1 VIQDVV
7 QDLPLLPS
15 PKVSSPSERQTKHSE
30 RERERERE
38 RESFWLAVWFLKD
51 LPPNA
56 VLELRISSTTIIIII
71 LQQQQQLHCILLCLF
86 VVIAIV
92 DFFGFF

>member
-15 PKVSSPSERQTKHSE
+15 PKVSSQSERQTK
-30 RERERERE
+30 RCERERE

-56 VLELRISSTTIIIII
+56 VLELRISSTIIIIII
-71 LQQQQQLHCILLCLF
+71 LQQQQLHCIPLCLF
-86 VVIAIV
+86 VVIGIV
-92 DFFGFF
+92 DFFGFS

>member
-15 PKVSSPSERQTKHSE
+15 PKVSSQSERQTKHS
-30 RERERERE
+30 ERERERE

-56 VLELRISSTTIIIII
+56 VLELRISSTIIIIII
-71 LQQQQQLHCILLCLF
+71 LQQQQLHCILLCLF

>member
-15 PKVSSPSERQTKHSE
+15 PKVSSQSETNKTL
-30 RERERERE
+30 RERV
-38 RESFWLAVWFLKD
+38 FWLAVWFLKY

-71 LQQQQQLHCILLCLF
+71 LRRQQQQQQLHCILLCLF
-86 VVIAIV
+86 VVIGIV
-92 DFFGFF
+92 DFF